1 MNPAYKS
8 HWIYSDFVKKKR
20 KDTTYIHTTYIDNKE
35 NLSFNSLIFNYN
47 FLDIDITVNYTLE
60 EIINLKEKIITYDR
74 RTRDIFT
81 ESIFPIDY
89 YQNYSNEGEE
99 IILGK
104 DYYVRGDININISI
118 TNKTYYEYT
127 YEILNTDLYTTLK
140 KRIKKDGYFSIKY
153 INGKKLKFNINEL
166 EKEKID
172 IGYMIK
178 IPNLGLYYQDE
189 KSNNISIS
197 NCLIKRGNLFLLY

>member
-1 MNPAYKS
+1 MN
-8 HWIYSDFVKKKR
+8 H
-20 KDTTYIHTTYIDNKE
+20 
-35 NLSFNSLIFNYN
+35 N

-60 EIINLKEKIITYDR
+60 EVINLKEKIISYNR
-74 RTRDIFT
+74 KTRDTFT

-99 IILGK
+99 IIFSNN
-104 DYYVRGDININISI
+104 YIRGDININISI
-118 TNKTYYEYT
+118 TNKTYYDYT
-127 YEILNTDLYTTLK
+127 YEILNTDLYTSLK
-140 KRIKKDGYFSIKY
+140 KKIKKDGYFSIKY
-153 INGKKLKFNINEL
+153 INGKKLKFNIGEL

-172 IGYMIK
+172 IGYIIK

-197 NCLIKRGNLFLLY
+197 NCMIKRGNLFLLY